1 VAGAALVCL
10 ASALTACSLGSGSG
24 TPAPAPPPGPA
35 PPPTLEAV
43 EGAVVEATL
52 APGERHV
59 FPLDLDEGT
68 YVEVHTDRPTGEL
81 GSHLFHP
88 GVDPLAGSGEPYVS
102 GERSVGRPGQVL
114 WEVMQHTGRH
124 HLRVDGQAGTDPV
137 TYRLEIVHLRSANDR
152 DRHRFDGM
160 RLYELGQALE
170 DFRRQEDALEQY
182 VAAREHFEA
191 GEYEL
196 GVVTM
201 YRLEGALCSSLGQR
215 DRARLAYEHMADRAR
230 GYGIL
235 NSEILALTELAGL
248 EADAIEWERAH
259 GYLATARRR
268 SREENDRQME
278 AMVDDHSCRVYQKQ
292 GEMQRAFESCL
303 ASLRAR
309 EELGLETEMVSTLV
323 SLGQILSD
331 RGEIAESRR
340 HYLRALE
347 IFGRFPDAEREAV
360 IHNDLALLYRCSS
373 IPGTGVVA
381 AVPLNGP
388 GWKQWNRR

>member
-1 VAGAALVCL
+1 
-10 ASALTACSLGSGSG
+10 
-24 TPAPAPPPGPA
+24 
-35 PPPTLEAV
+35 
-43 EGAVVEATL
+43 
-52 APGERHV
+52 
-59 FPLDLDEGT
+59 
-68 YVEVHTDRPTGEL
+68 
-81 GSHLFHP
+81 
-88 GVDPLAGSGEPYVS
+88 
-102 GERSVGRPGQVL
+102 
-114 WEVMQHTGRH
+114 
-124 HLRVDGQAGTDPV
+124 
-137 TYRLEIVHLRSANDR
+137 
-152 DRHRFDGM
+152 
-160 RLYELGQALE
+160 
-170 DFRRQEDALEQY
+170 
-182 VAAREHFEA
+182 
-191 GEYEL
+191 
-196 GVVTM
+196 
-201 YRLEGALCSSLGQR
+201 
-215 DRARLAYEHMADRAR
+215 MADRAR

-360 IHNDLALLYRCSS
+360 IHNDLALLYRDEGRYQEAVASFERSLEFYGDQYDVTKAARVLYNMGGTYERLGETDRALELYRRAVGWMDQAGDLTGRIELRGSLAWALREEGYREEGRRVLAELSS
-373 IPGTGVVA
+373 LTQDIDSN
-381 AVPLNGP
+381 PLLARTIETPERG
-388 GWKQWNRR
+388 NRRVARLLDEGLVLRHGRLLGIELFGN